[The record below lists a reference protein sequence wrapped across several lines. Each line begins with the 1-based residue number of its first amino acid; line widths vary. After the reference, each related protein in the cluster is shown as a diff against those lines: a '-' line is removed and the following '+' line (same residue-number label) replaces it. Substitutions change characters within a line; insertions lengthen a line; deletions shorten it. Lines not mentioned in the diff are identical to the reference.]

1 MLALIPFF
9 QRLVFSLPH
18 PLFEMWVLWLFA
30 VVFQLNYL
38 LSKRRHSRQLS
49 KSGEI
54 MNFREIVAVGCLGGF
69 ILLTFITAFCIYLIM
84 KSKDLL

>member
-1 MLALIPFF
+1 VLALLPFF
-9 QRLVFSLPH
+9 QRLVLSLPH

-30 VVFQLNYL
+30 VIFQLHYL
-38 LSKRRHSRQLS
+38 LSKRRRTAQLS

>member
-1 MLALIPFF
+1 MRVLY
-9 QRLVFSLPH
+9 SLPH
-18 PLFEMWVLWLFA
+18 PLFELWVLWLIA
-30 VVFQLNYL
+30 VVIQLNYL
-38 LSKRRHSRQLS
+38 LGKRRHSRQLS